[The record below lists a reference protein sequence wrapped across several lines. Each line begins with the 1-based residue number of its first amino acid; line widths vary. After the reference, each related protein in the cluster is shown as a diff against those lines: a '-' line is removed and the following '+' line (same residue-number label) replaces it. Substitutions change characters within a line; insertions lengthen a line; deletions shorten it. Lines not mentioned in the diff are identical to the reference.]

1 MNKIVAATCIF
12 ALGLLVAL
20 GGFLLYKGLRNV
32 QLALASVNWPV
43 TSGVV
48 VSSETTRSVTRDE
61 RKNRSSVTFDT
72 KTVIRY
78 SVNGHEYDTDVL
90 HFGQTLGSSDKS
102 DAALQ
107 TLRYPAGAKVPV
119 SYNPADPFVGVMK
132 PGLHAEAFWLPGAG
146 LAFLLPAVLCLV
158 MGPTLFGDFGFRGI
172 SPDMTAGD
180 QSFEKSVHEAM
191 EAARRGEKPTDIQM
205 PRMAG
210 DSVMPVAVTAFGA
223 VFCCLGVLALAGGLV
238 RAWHGYASQ
247 NWPTTGGTVI
257 MAYKG
262 GGEDGEDAAD
272 DSTDPAYRARFVY
285 RYSVAGATHY
295 NNLRQFAQAEGGDRE
310 GVERIAE
317 RYRKGA
323 SVRVSYFPADPDI
336 AVLEPGNTSNA
347 LWLPGIGV
355 VLLLFSAAVFIW
367 IVPAVSKS

>member
-1 MNKIVAATCIF
+1 MNKLIAAASIF
-12 ALGLLVAL
+12 ALGLVVML
-20 GGFLLYKGLRNV
+20 GLFLLYRGLRNV
-32 QLALASVNWPV
+32 QLALASTKWPV

-48 VSSETTRSVTRDE
+48 VSSETTRSVMRDE

-78 SVNGHEYDTDVL
+78 SVNGHEYETDVL

-107 TLRYPAGAKVPV
+107 KLRYPAGAKVPV
-119 SYNPADPFVGVMK
+119 SYDASDPSVGVMK

-158 MGPTLFGDFGFRGI
+158 TGPRLFRDVSR
-172 SPDMTAGD
+172 DMTAGD

-191 EAARRGEKPTDIQM
+191 EAARRGERPPEIQP
-205 PRMAG
+205 PRMPG

-223 VFCCLGVLALAGGLV
+223 VFCCLGVLALAGGMGRV
-238 RAWHGYASQ
+238 WHGYASQ
-247 NWPTTGGTVI
+247 NWPTTSGKVI

-262 GGEDGEDAAD
+262 GGEEGEDAVD
-272 DSTDPAYRARFVY
+272 DSTDPAYHVRFVY
-285 RYSVAGATHY
+285 QYNVAGVTHY
-295 NNLRQFAQAEGGDRE
+295 NNLRQFAQAEGGDRDE
-310 GVERIAE
+310 MERIAE
-317 RYRKGA
+317 RYRKDA
-323 SVRVSYFPADPDI
+323 SVKVTYFPTDPDV
-336 AVLEPGNTSNA
+336 AVLEPGNTSDA

-367 IVPAVSKS
+367 IVPAVSKP